1 MAEKYY
7 TYGQQQA
14 QPADV
19 SYSLPRIAQ
28 EAGSEVSPNAVDV
41 GGVWGFTQVND
52 GELRDAAY
60 SAAPSA
66 TLGVKPAALVVG
78 KGDSAKTVVEQAQ
91 ASGMRA
97 YVCVGKNRRRY
108 AATKVADG
116 VVELGE
122 SAQDALVRN
131 ACAVLRAASQ
141 INAQTIL
148 LCEDSATLGIDQVFL
163 HRAAEQGAKVYK
175 VLPLFGQDWV
185 LCQPDDR
192 QLPPARWMR
201 CAKCGLSFDAAAL
214 KDEGYACPSCGTLMR
229 IGSAE
234 RLDMVLDPGTFQEWD
249 ERMPES
255 DPLQFPGYPEKLQAN
270 RDKSG
275 CDEAIRIGRG
285 RIGGLPVAI
294 GVMEPAFLMGSM
306 GHVVGQKVCDLVDRA
321 TEERLPVVIFCA
333 SGGARMQEGLVS
345 LMQMAKVSCAF
356 ERHSRAG
363 LLYVSVCTDPTTGGV
378 TASFAMQGDIILSE
392 PGALIGFAGQRVI
405 RDTIRQELPEG
416 FQTAEFALEHGLIDA
431 IVERPRMRSA
441 LMRILMMHARVEDLT
456 DVDDAALEDARGAS
470 GVGSTV
476 AERLAAAAA
485 EHGFEPVTLPS
496 SPVAALRDRLGSL
509 GVVKSVREGA
519 LGSGGHR
526 KKAAR
531 AAGVVESEEQQRQAD
546 LLAVRAARKLRRKLG
561 SEGEAGSTQ
570 AWECV
575 QRARNV
581 HRPTSRAYV
590 EGVFDDFFELHG
602 DRMFADDGAILAG
615 VGLIAGQPVT
625 VIGQEKGVDLND
637 RIKRNFGCPQPE
649 GYRKALR
656 LMRQAEKFGRPIV
669 CLVDTQG
676 AFCGMEA
683 EERGQGN
690 ALADNL
696 IGMAALRVPVVS
708 VFLGEGG
715 SGGALALAVAN
726 EVAIQE
732 NAVYSVLSPEGF
744 ASILWKDRSRAA
756 EAAQVMGMCAADVA
770 QLGVADVVLSE
781 GDGPAHENPDQAV
794 AHVREYVEG
803 ALERLGQLSPDEL
816 VAQRQER
823 FAQF

>member
-1 MAEKYY
+1 MTDQDKYY
-7 TYGQQQA
+7 TYGEDHSA
-14 QPADV
+14 PSGV
-19 SYSLPRIAQ
+19 SYSLPQIVQ
-28 EAGSEVSPNAVDV
+28 EAVSEVTPNAMNV
-41 GGVWGFTQVND
+41 GGVWSYTQVD
-52 GELRDAAY
+52 QKEAQVAA
-60 SAAPSA
+60 SAAEPLPA
-66 TLGVKPAALVVG
+66 QAEKPVALVVG
-78 KGDSAKTVVEQAQ
+78 RGDSAKAVVEKAQ
-91 ASGMRA
+91 ASGMKA

-116 VVELGE
+116 VIELGE
-122 SAQDALVRN
+122 SAQDALVTN
-131 ACAVLRAASQ
+131 ACAILRAAGQ
-141 INAQTIL
+141 VGAQTVL
-148 LCEDSATLGIDQVFL
+148 LCEDSAPLGVDQVFL

-175 VLPLFGQDWV
+175 VLPIFDHEWV
-185 LCQPDDR
+185 LCEPDER
-192 QLPPARWMR
+192 QLPPAYWMK
-201 CAKCGLSFDAAAL
+201 CSKCGLSYDAVAL
-214 KDEGYACPSCGTLMR
+214 KENAYTCPGCNSLVR
-229 IGSAE
+229 IGSKE
-234 RLDMVLDPGTFQEWD
+234 RLEMILDPGTFQEWNA
-249 ERMPES
+249 RMDES

-270 RDKSG
+270 RQKSG
-275 CDEAIRIGRG
+275 CDEAIRTGRG
-285 RIGGLPVAI
+285 RIGGLPLAI
-294 GVMEPAFLMGSM
+294 GVMEPTFLMGSM
-306 GHVVGQKVCDLVDRA
+306 GHVVGQKVSDLVDRA
-321 TEERLPVVIFCA
+321 IDERLPVVIFCA
-333 SGGARMQEGLVS
+333 SGGARMQEGLIS

-356 ERHSRAG
+356 ERLSRAG

-441 LMRILMMHARVEDLT
+441 LMRILMMHAHADDLR
-456 DVDDAALEDARGAS
+456 DMDEDALAS
-470 GVGSTV
+470 NGQDGEDS
-476 AERLAAAAA
+476 AFAPILQS
-485 EHGFEPVTLPS
+485 H
-496 SPVAALRDRLGSL
+496 PVAALRDRLGSL
-509 GVVKSVREGA
+509 GVLKNLTQGTAEDGR
-519 LGSGGHR
+519 
-526 KKAAR
+526 KAAQR
-531 AAGVVESEEQQRQAD
+531 AGFVQSEEQQRKSDPA
-546 LLAVRAARKLRRKLG
+546 AVRAVRKLRRKLG
-561 SEGEAGSTQ
+561 SEKEQSTY

-575 QRARNV
+575 QRARNA

-602 DRMFADDGAILAG
+602 DRMFADDGAILSG
-615 VGLIAGQPVT
+615 IGLIAGQPVT
-625 VIGQEKGVDLND
+625 IIGQEKGVGLKD

-690 ALADNL
+690 ALAENL
-696 IGMAALRVPVVS
+696 IGMAALRVPVIS

-744 ASILWKDRSRAA
+744 ASILWKDRTRAA

-781 GDGPAHENPDQAV
+781 GEGPAHENPDQAV
-794 AHVREYVEG
+794 EQVRTYVVG
-803 ALERLGQLSPDEL
+803 ALERLGKLSPEEL

-823 FAQF
+823 FAQY